1 MARIAPLPRKEWRR
15 RCGRPRGD
23 DPTGAAAPPA
33 TDGGPTGA
41 TALLDTFA
49 HHTELAKAF
58 FTYNGHLLWAT
69 SLTRASARS
78 SCGSR

>member
-1 MARIAPLPRKEWRR
+1 MIPPVPRHPRPPTED
-15 RCGRPRGD
+15 RPR
-23 DPTGAAAPPA
+23 
-33 TDGGPTGA
+33 A

-78 SCGSR
+78 SSCGSR